1 MRKSVFTMLVA
12 LGIGLTAQ
20 AQTWISDSVNMGTSC
35 TTDVFYSLSNNTIK
49 NENNRN
55 WHLAF
60 SMSAADSSAIWA
72 NHNSGN
78 NWVKVFNIHKDT
90 TQWASISLA
99 DTLGADLC
107 FNNDNGWFSGALN
120 NKPGVGPFDFGW
132 GKYNPVSHNI
142 DGDSIFIVRT
152 PQGYFKLL
160 IQQLVSTQMSYTYRV
175 GHLTNN
181 TDNVYT
187 ISKQPNYAD
196 RLFAYVDLNTG
207 ADTNREPAINTWDVL
222 FTRYTTNFPGSG
234 QMPNNNVIGVL
245 TNKTVKVAQA
255 LAVQVDSSYT
265 QYANFIS
272 TWMPGLAGVG
282 YAWKTFDLNTN
293 AWLVPDSNAYFI
305 QDRSGNLW
313 QLQFTSFSGSSTG
326 KVNFRKRIVVPT
338 LINNVQNAIA
348 MYAIAPNPANNATQ
362 LVLTSNENKN
372 ANIALFDLQGRM
384 VYTAP
389 VNINQGLNA
398 FTLPLHTLSNG
409 QYVLHVKGQGISVQD
424 KIVVTH

>member
-1 MRKSVFTMLVA
+1 MRKTVFTMLLA
-12 LGIGLTAQ
+12 LGMGITTQ
-20 AQTWISDSVNMGTSC
+20 AQTWISDSVNMGSSC
-35 TTDVFYSLSNNTIK
+35 TTDIFYSLSNNTIK
-49 NENNRN
+49 SENNRN

-90 TQWASISLA
+90 SHWASITLA

-132 GKYNPVSHNI
+132 GKYNPVTHNI

-152 PQGYFKLL
+152 PQGYFKLW

-187 ISKQPNYAD
+187 ISKQPNFAD

-207 ADTNREPAINTWDVL
+207 ADTNREPAINTWDIL

-245 TNKTVKVAQA
+245 TNKTVKATQA
-255 LAVQVDSSYT
+255 LAVQVDTSYT

-272 TWMPGLAGVG
+272 SWMPGLAGVG
-282 YAWKTFDLNTN
+282 YAWKTFDLNAN
-293 AWLVPDSNAYFI
+293 AWLVPDSNSYFI

-326 KVNFRKRIVVPT
+326 KINFRKRIVVPT
-338 LINNVQNAIA
+338 NINDVQSTISS
-348 MYAIAPNPANNATQ
+348 YALAPNPAGNETR
-362 LVLTSNENKN
+362 LVITSRETSQAKVVLYNME
-372 ANIALFDLQGRM
+372 GRM
-384 VYTAP
+384 VFSSSVALQ
-389 VNINQGLNA
+389 NGLNA
-398 FTLPLHTLSNG
+398 FTLPLQNLATG
-409 QYVLHVKGQGISVQD
+409 QYILQVKGNNISIQD
-424 KIVVTH
+424 KLMVMH